1 MGYGRRIKGSLRQRC
16 QAFCN
21 WLGPTKCILL
31 GATILFGSFIVQL
44 LTSIGVPYIKAFDFY
59 RFDLSN
65 YTFIEL
71 GMWAACNGR
80 EAFMIPS
87 RPDLNQPEQ
96 FNCPPAAWGWQSLR
110 YSGITRAFFHH
121 NLPKALIMHPIACCF
136 TFFAMVTALVTMK
149 RQKQHFLLPIFSFFS
164 CLFALISFVID
175 LATFVPARGKLMSP
189 NAYTVLGATVTSTE
203 YGPAFWLS
211 LTCFV
216 LDIVGNSIIIAGYGI
231 WRMQRNHSRYHARNE
246 SNTSSNDPDL
256 EKRGGSRMA
265 RRGYFANDSVASL
278 SDHTPYNEEKINENE
293 RASGTMSAMSRH
305 SNASRIRSR
314 TPTQAVH
321 EVLPAAQQTQHHN
334 HEEEEE
340 HIQTRE
346 DEDDIDESDQDGDD
360 GYDSAVSA
368 YADARSEVDGASRSR
383 VTLSSPTIDSS
394 RRSSDGV
401 SKAIKRKPVQGY

>member
-1 MGYGRRIKGSLRQRC
+1 MGYARRVKGSLRQRC

-21 WLGPTKCILL
+21 WLGPTKCVLL
-31 GATILFGSFIVQL
+31 GAFILFGSFIIQL

-65 YTFIEL
+65 YTFVEL

-80 EAFMIPS
+80 EAFLIPT
-87 RPDLNQPEQ
+87 RPDLNQGEE
-96 FNCPPAAWGWQSLR
+96 FNCPPAAWGWQTLR
-110 YSGITRAFFHH
+110 YSGITRAFFDN

-164 CLFALISFVID
+164 CLFALVSFVID
-175 LATFVPARGKLMSP
+175 LATFVPARHKLLSP
-189 NAYTVLGATVTSTE
+189 DAYNILGALVISTN

-216 LDIVGNSIIIAGYGI
+216 LDIFGNSIIIAGYGI
-231 WRMQRNHSRYHARNE
+231 WRMQRNRSRCNSQY
-246 SNTSSNDPDL
+246 
-256 EKRGGSRMA
+256 EKDADIEMRGGSRMA

-278 SDHTPYNEEKINENE
+278 RDHLPYDERKITEGE
-293 RASGTMSAMSRH
+293 RGSGTLSAMSKH
-305 SNASRIRSR
+305 SVASRSQSA
-314 TPTQAVH
+314 TPTQTLQEVTPAAHH
-321 EVLPAAQQTQHHN
+321 EVIPASHH
-334 HEEEEE
+334 EEEE
-340 HIQTRE
+340 HIQARDE
-346 DEDDIDESDQDGDD
+346 EEEDMNSSDEDDD

-383 VTLSSPTIDSS
+383 VTLSSPTIEST

-401 SKAIKRKPVQGY
+401 SRAIKRKPVQGY

>member
-1 MGYGRRIKGSLRQRC
+1 MGYARRIKGSLRQHC
-16 QAFCN
+16 QTFCN
-21 WLGPTKCILL
+21 WLGPTRCVLL
-31 GATILFGSFIVQL
+31 GAFILFGSFIVQL
-44 LTSIGVPYIKAFDFY
+44 LTSIGVPFIKAFDFY

-80 EAFMIPS
+80 EAFLIPS
-87 RPDLNQPEQ
+87 RPDLNQGAQ
-96 FNCPPAAWGWQSLR
+96 FNCPPAAWGWKSLQ

-149 RQKQHFLLPIFSFFS
+149 RQKSHFLLPIFSFFS

-189 NAYTVLGATVTSTE
+189 NAYTVLGAYVLSTN

-231 WRMQRNHSRYHARNE
+231 WRMQRNRSRYHARNQ
-246 SNTSSNDPDL
+246 SDATSSDPDI

-278 SDHTPYNEEKINENE
+278 SDHTPYDEKKVNEGE
-293 RASGTMSAMSRH
+293 RASGTMSAMSNR
-305 SNASRIRSR
+305 SATSRTQSR
-314 TPTQAVH
+314 TPTQTVH
-321 EVLPAAQQTQHHN
+321 EVVPAAHHQ
-334 HEEEEE
+334 EEEE
-340 HIQTRE
+340 HVQAPE
-346 DEDDIDESDQDGDD
+346 DEELNSSDEEQDD

-368 YADARSEVDGASRSR
+368 YADARSELDGASRSR

-394 RRSSDGV
+394 RRSSDGAAR
-401 SKAIKRKPVQGY
+401 AIKRKPVQGY

>member
-1 MGYGRRIKGSLRQRC
+1 MGYGRRIKGSVRQHC
-16 QAFCN
+16 HAFCN
-21 WLGPTKCILL
+21 WLGPTKCVLL
-31 GATILFGSFIVQL
+31 GAFILFGSFIIQL

-80 EAFMIPS
+80 EAFLIPS
-87 RPDLNQPEQ
+87 RPDLNQAEQ

-110 YSGITRAFFHH
+110 YSGITKEFFHH
-121 NLPKALIMHPIACCF
+121 NLPKALIMHPIACVF
-136 TFFAMVTALVTMK
+136 TFFAMITALITMK

-164 CLFALISFVID
+164 CLFALVSFVID

-189 NAYTVLGATVTSTE
+189 NAYNTLGAYVLSTE

-231 WRMQRNHSRYHARNE
+231 WRMQNNRSHYNARNE
-246 SNTSSNDPDL
+246 SDAVSSDPDL

-278 SDHTPYNEEKINENE
+278 SDRTPYDEKRITEGE
-293 RASGTMSAMSRH
+293 RASGTMSAMSKQ
-305 SNASRIRSR
+305 STASRSQSR
-314 TPTQAVH
+314 TPTQTAHATVI
-321 EVLPAAQQTQHHN
+321 PAAD
-334 HEEEEE
+334 HEEEEHVQARDDE
-340 HIQTRE
+340 EEDMNLSDE
-346 DEDDIDESDQDGDD
+346 DEE
-360 GYDSAVSA
+360 GYGSAMSA
-368 YADARSEVDGASRSR
+368 YADARSELDGASRSR
-383 VTLSSPTIDSS
+383 VTLSSPTIDST

-401 SKAIKRKPVQGY
+401 SHAIKRKPVHGY